1 MSNSGIVG
9 GLARVSIPSGMRKTI
24 QNIKEIT
31 GNHGEDEIYA
41 MLKECSM
48 DPNETTQKLLSQDTF
63 HEVKSKRDRRKENSI
78 KESAEPKWKTG
89 MQGRG
94 NKGIRGNLTSRHAS
108 HDVGGGKNGQ
118 NNIANQILD
127 KSVDLS
133 TVADVEAK
141 NISSSSSAAVNGPGD
156 LASGSN
162 SIVQNAHAPPRRG
175 VKQFEANTG
184 MQTTSADST
193 KNPKSATGNRDVHG
207 QWMPNT
213 DSSSR
218 TLSSPSPTGADLSA
232 SDPVLLPSQDS
243 RPAGVVGTVRREV
256 GAQHS
261 PVEHV
266 SSKSNGSKKT
276 TAVSTAGSSNSQVK
290 TPSKFQGPGKN
301 QLPEYSQT
309 ASSTHSG
316 SSASR
321 PSSNYNNRSHTVGPQ
336 KGPCKEW
343 KPKPVNSN
351 LAQGSA
357 LAAAASS
364 SGVSTVSVEVN
375 TMSQPP
381 ASIPETK
388 EVTED
393 PQKKLEE
400 SRISDVENVIIPNH
414 LHVPGSGKLG
424 FCFGSFDSGFTLG
437 TSTNI
442 APEHD
447 GSPPLSESSESIEEA
462 ASAQLPSF
470 NSSNNGLTQNMLS
483 VDDLDT
489 PSAPFV
495 PLLLSQFN
503 YSTLGC
509 ASNQNASAA
518 AEETDYPDQPPSSH
532 GQESLPAE
540 GDGDISSS
548 APECSEPKQE
558 TLPAGQQ
565 YSVVHTSPNYNFG
578 FAPPMLSNQLP
589 PFENSESQPRDVSRL
604 PNFLVQHPIDPS
616 YYPHFYRSSVDSD
629 GRISPFH
636 SAGVSTQYNV
646 AVVPPHTS
654 QSPQEGGN
662 SPALSAAAPTPL
674 VTQAA
679 GLMQSSIAVPQQ
691 PIPVFRQ
698 ATGMHLPHYPPN
710 YIPYGHYFSPLY
722 VPPGAIHQL
731 LSNGAFS
738 QQPQAG
744 GIYPP
749 PPSAVPRYSLS
760 QYRPGANVG
769 NPAHM
774 GVPGTYAPYG
784 SSPVN
789 YNPSSAT
796 TTGNPAS
803 NEDFS
808 ASQFQESN
816 VYLSGQQSESSGVW
830 INAHNRDLSSLQASS
845 FYNLSQGQ
853 VALTPTQ
860 PGHGAFA
867 GVYHPAQPVTAATV
881 HPLLQ
886 QSQTIAGPVDMV
898 GPTGNVY
905 QRPQHAQ
912 MNWPSSY

>member
-108 HDVGGGKNGQ
+108 HDVGGGKNSQ

-162 SIVQNAHAPPRRG
+162 SIVQNTHAPPRRG

-207 QWMPNT
+207 QRMPNT

-276 TAVSTAGSSNSQVK
+276 AVAVSTAGSSNSQVK

-343 KPKPVNSN
+343 KPKPVNNN

-381 ASIPETK
+381 ASVPETK

-400 SRISDVENVIIPNH
+400 SHISDVENVIIPNH
-414 LHVPGSGKLG
+414 LHVPESEKLG
-424 FCFGSFDSGFTLG
+424 FCFGSFDSGFSLG

-462 ASAQLPSF
+462 ASAQLP
-470 NSSNNGLTQNMLS
+470 
-483 VDDLDT
+483 
-489 PSAPFV
+489 
-495 PLLLSQFN
+495 
-503 YSTLGC
+503 
-509 ASNQNASAA
+509 SNQNASAA

-565 YSVVHTSPNYNFG
+565 YSIVHTSPNYNFG

-604 PNFLVQHPIDPS
+604 PNFLVHHPIDPS
-616 YYPHFYRSSVDSD
+616 YYPHFYRSNADSD

-803 NEDFS
+803 NEDLS

-845 FYNLSQGQ
+845 FYNLPQGQ

>member
-108 HDVGGGKNGQ
+108 HDVGGGKNSQ

-162 SIVQNAHAPPRRG
+162 SIVQNTHAPPRRG

-184 MQTTSADST
+184 IQTTSADST

-207 QWMPNT
+207 QRMPNT

-276 TAVSTAGSSNSQVK
+276 AVAVSTAGSSNSQVK

-343 KPKPVNSN
+343 KPKPVNNN

-381 ASIPETK
+381 ASVPETK

-400 SRISDVENVIIPNH
+400 SHISDVENVIIPNH
-414 LHVPGSGKLG
+414 LHVPESEKLG
-424 FCFGSFDSGFTLG
+424 FCFGSFDSGFSLG

-462 ASAQLPSF
+462 ASAQLP
-470 NSSNNGLTQNMLS
+470 
-483 VDDLDT
+483 
-489 PSAPFV
+489 
-495 PLLLSQFN
+495 
-503 YSTLGC
+503 
-509 ASNQNASAA
+509 SNQNASAA

-604 PNFLVQHPIDPS
+604 PNFLVHHPIDPS
-616 YYPHFYRSSVDSD
+616 YYPHFYRSNADSD

-803 NEDFS
+803 NEDLS

-845 FYNLSQGQ
+845 FYNLPQGQ

>member
-1 MSNSGIVG
+1 MSNTGILG
-9 GLARVSIPSGMRKTI
+9 GLGRVSIPSGMRKTI

-63 HEVKSKRDRRKENSI
+63 HEVKRKRDRKKENSI
-78 KESAEPKWKTG
+78 KESAEPKWKTD

-108 HDVGGGKNGQ
+108 HDVGGGLNSKD
-118 NNIANQILD
+118 NIANHILD
-127 KSVDLS
+127 KSVNIS
-133 TVADVEAK
+133 SVADVEAK
-141 NISSSSSAAVNGPGD
+141 NISSSSSAAVNGPSG

-162 SIVQNAHAPPRRG
+162 SDVQNAHAPPRRG

-184 MQTTSADST
+184 MQTTSADAN
-193 KNPKSATGNRDVHG
+193 KKPKSATGNKDVHG
-207 QWMPNT
+207 QRMPNIGN
-213 DSSSR
+213 SSR
-218 TLSSPSPTGADLSA
+218 MLSPSPSGAFLSA

-243 RPAGVVGTVRREV
+243 RPAGVVVTVRREV
-256 GAQHS
+256 GALHS
-261 PVEHV
+261 PVEHA

-276 TAVSTAGSSNSQVK
+276 TAVSAAGGSNSQVK
-290 TPSKFQGPGKN
+290 MPSKFQGPGKN

-316 SSASR
+316 SSISR

-364 SGVSTVSVEVN
+364 GVSTVPVEVN
-375 TMSQPP
+375 TLSQPS
-381 ASIPETK
+381 ASVPETK
-388 EVTED
+388 EVTKD
-393 PQKKLEE
+393 LQKKLEE
-400 SRISDVENVIIPNH
+400 SNISDVENVIIPNH
-414 LHVPGSGKLG
+414 LHVPEVEKLG
-424 FCFGSFDSGFTLG
+424 LSFGSFDTGFSLG
-437 TSTNI
+437 TSTNN
-442 APEHD
+442 ASEHD

-462 ASAQLPSF
+462 ASAQLPS
-470 NSSNNGLTQNMLS
+470 
-483 VDDLDT
+483 
-489 PSAPFV
+489 
-495 PLLLSQFN
+495 
-503 YSTLGC
+503 
-509 ASNQNASAA
+509 NQNASAA
-518 AEETDYPDQPPSSH
+518 AEKEYPDQPPSSH
-532 GQESLPAE
+532 GQESLPAK

-548 APECSEPKQE
+548 APECSEPRQE
-558 TLPAGQQ
+558 TLQAGQQ

-578 FAPPMLSNQLP
+578 FVPPMLGNQLP
-589 PFENSESQPRDVSRL
+589 PFESSESHPRDVSRL
-604 PNFLVQHPIDPS
+604 PNFFIQQPIDPS
-616 YYPHFYRSSVDSD
+616 YYPHFYRSSADSD
-629 GRISPFH
+629 GCISPFH
-636 SAGVSTQYNV
+636 SASVSTQYNGNV
-646 AVVPPHTS
+646 AVVPPQTS

-662 SPALSAAAPTPL
+662 TPALSAAAPTPL
-674 VTQAA
+674 VTQAG

-691 PIPVFRQ
+691 PVPVFRQ
-698 ATGMHLPHYPPN
+698 ATGMHLPHYPPS

-722 VPPGAIHQL
+722 VPPTAIHQL

-803 NEDFS
+803 NEDLS
-808 ASQFQESN
+808 ASQFQESD
-816 VYLSGQQSESSGVW
+816 VYVSGQQSESSGVW

-845 FYNLSQGQ
+845 FYNLPQGQ

-860 PGHGAFA
+860 PGHGTFA
-867 GVYHPAQPVTAATV
+867 GVYHPAQPVTASTV

-898 GPTGNVY
+898 GPTANAY
-905 QRPQHAQ
+905 QRPQHSQ

>member
-1 MSNSGIVG
+1 MSKG
-9 GLARVSIPSGMRKTI
+9 GVVVARVSIPANMRKTI
-24 QNIKEIT
+24 QNLKEIT
-31 GNHGEDEIYA
+31 GNQSEDEIYA
-41 MLKECSM
+41 MLRECSM
-48 DPNETTQKLLSQDTF
+48 DPNETAQKLLSQDTF
-63 HEVKSKRDRRKENSI
+63 HEVKRKRDRRKENSV
-78 KESAEPKWKTG
+78 KESAESKWKTG

-108 HDVGGGKNGQ
+108 HDVGGGKNEKD
-118 NNIANQILD
+118 NISNQVLD
-127 KSVDLS
+127 KSVNLS
-133 TVADVEAK
+133 SVPNVEAK
-141 NISSSSSAAVNGPGD
+141 NISSSSSAAVNGPSG

-162 SIVQNAHAPPRRG
+162 SILQNAHASIRRG
-175 VKQFEANTG
+175 VKHFEAYKG
-184 MQTTSADST
+184 VQTASADAS
-193 KNPKSATGNRDVHG
+193 KNSKAATGNRDVHG
-207 QWMPNT
+207 HWMPN
-213 DSSSR
+213 SGKSSR
-218 TLSSPSPTGADLSA
+218 TLSSPPPSGADLST
-232 SDPVLLPSQDS
+232 SDPLLLPSQDS
-243 RPAGVVGTVRREV
+243 RPAGAVGTVRREV
-256 GAQHS
+256 GSKHS

-266 SSKSNGSKKT
+266 SSNSNGSKKT
-276 TAVSTAGSSNSQVK
+276 TVAISDAGSSNIQVK
-290 TPSKFQGPGKN
+290 MPSKFQGPGKN
-301 QLPEYSQT
+301 HLQEYSQT
-309 ASSTHSG
+309 ASSTHGG
-316 SSASR
+316 SSVSR
-321 PSSNYNNRSHTVGPQ
+321 PSSNYNNRLQTVGPQ

-351 LAQGSA
+351 LAQGHA

-364 SGVSTVSVEVN
+364 GVATVSVEVN
-375 TMSQPP
+375 TLSQPP
-381 ASIPETK
+381 ASVLDTK

-393 PQKKLEE
+393 LHKKLEK
-400 SRISDVENVIIPNH
+400 SHISDVEHVIIPNH
-414 LHVPGSGKLG
+414 LHVPEVEKLG
-424 FCFGSFDSGFTLG
+424 FCFGSFDTSFSLG
-437 TSTNI
+437 TSTNN

-447 GSPPLSESSESIEEA
+447 RNPSLSEAPECIEEA
-462 ASAQLPSF
+462 ASAQLPS
-470 NSSNNGLTQNMLS
+470 
-483 VDDLDT
+483 
-489 PSAPFV
+489 
-495 PLLLSQFN
+495 
-503 YSTLGC
+503 
-509 ASNQNASAA
+509 NQNASAA
-518 AEETDYPDQPPSSH
+518 AEDTDYPDQPPPSH
-532 GQESLPAE
+532 GQENLPAK
-540 GDGDISSS
+540 GDDDISSS

-558 TLPAGQQ
+558 TLQAGQQ

-578 FAPPMLSNQLP
+578 FVPPMLGNQLP
-589 PFENSESQPRDVSRL
+589 PFETSESQTRDVSRL
-604 PNFLVQHPIDPS
+604 PNFLVQQPIDPS
-616 YYPHFYRSSVDSD
+616 YYAQFYRASADSD

-636 SAGVSTQYNV
+636 SAGVSTQYNGNV

-662 SPALSAAAPTPL
+662 TLAVSAAAPTPPL

-691 PIPVFRQ
+691 PFPVFRQ

-722 VPPGAIHQL
+722 VPPTAIHQL

-744 GIYPP
+744 GIYAP
-749 PPSAVPRYSLS
+749 PPSAAARYSLS

-769 NPAHM
+769 NSAHM

-803 NEDFS
+803 NEDLS

-816 VYLSGQQSESSGVW
+816 VYVSGQQSESSGVW
-830 INAHNRDLSSLQASS
+830 INAHSRDLSSLQASS
-845 FYNLSQGQ
+845 FYNLPQGQ

-867 GVYHPAQPVTAATV
+867 GVYHPAQPVTASTV

-886 QSQTIAGPVDMV
+886 QSQTLAGPVDMV
-898 GPTGNVY
+898 GPTTNVY
-905 QRPQHAQ
+905 QRPQHSQ

>member
-1 MSNSGIVG
+1 
-9 GLARVSIPSGMRKTI
+9 
-24 QNIKEIT
+24 
-31 GNHGEDEIYA
+31 
-41 MLKECSM
+41 M

-141 NISSSSSAAVNGPGD
+141 NISSSSSAAVNGPSD

-207 QWMPNT
+207 QRMPNT

-232 SDPVLLPSQDS
+232 SDPMLLPSQDS

-261 PVEHV
+261 LVEHV

-276 TAVSTAGSSNSQVK
+276 TVAVSTAGSSNSQVK

-364 SGVSTVSVEVN
+364 SGVSMVSVEVN

-381 ASIPETK
+381 ASVPETK

-393 PQKKLEE
+393 LQKKLKE
-400 SRISDVENVIIPNH
+400 SHISDVENVIIPNH
-414 LHVPGSGKLG
+414 LHVPESEKLG
-424 FCFGSFDSGFTLG
+424 FCFGSFDSGFSLG

-462 ASAQLPSF
+462 ASAQLP
-470 NSSNNGLTQNMLS
+470 
-483 VDDLDT
+483 
-489 PSAPFV
+489 
-495 PLLLSQFN
+495 
-503 YSTLGC
+503 
-509 ASNQNASAA
+509 SNQNASAA

-616 YYPHFYRSSVDSD
+616 YYPHFYRSSADSD

-784 SSPVN
+784 SAPVN

-803 NEDFS
+803 NEDLS

-845 FYNLSQGQ
+845 FYNLPQGQ

>member
-89 MQGRG
+89 IQGRG

-141 NISSSSSAAVNGPGD
+141 NISSSSSAAVNGPSD

-184 MQTTSADST
+184 MQTTFADST

-207 QWMPNT
+207 QRMPNT

-256 GAQHS
+256 EAQHS

-309 ASSTHSG
+309 ASSIHSG

-381 ASIPETK
+381 ASVPETK

-400 SRISDVENVIIPNH
+400 SHISDVENVIIPNH
-414 LHVPGSGKLG
+414 LHVPESEKLG
-424 FCFGSFDSGFTLG
+424 FCFGSFDSGFSLG

-447 GSPPLSESSESIEEA
+447 GSPPLSESSESMEEA
-462 ASAQLPSF
+462 ASAQLP
-470 NSSNNGLTQNMLS
+470 
-483 VDDLDT
+483 
-489 PSAPFV
+489 
-495 PLLLSQFN
+495 
-503 YSTLGC
+503 
-509 ASNQNASAA
+509 SNQNASAA
-518 AEETDYPDQPPSSH
+518 AEETDYPDQPPFSH

-616 YYPHFYRSSVDSD
+616 YYPHFYRSSADSD

-796 TTGNPAS
+796 TTGNPS
-803 NEDFS
+803 NEDLS

-816 VYLSGQQSESSGVW
+816 AYLSGQQSESSGVW

-845 FYNLSQGQ
+845 FYNLPQGQ
-853 VALTPTQ
+853 VALAPTQ

>member
-108 HDVGGGKNGQ
+108 HDVGGGKNSQ

-162 SIVQNAHAPPRRG
+162 SIVQNTHAPPRRG

-207 QWMPNT
+207 QRMPNT

-276 TAVSTAGSSNSQVK
+276 AAVSTAGSSNSQVK

-343 KPKPVNSN
+343 KPKPVNNN

-381 ASIPETK
+381 ASVPETK

-400 SRISDVENVIIPNH
+400 SHISDVENVIIPNH
-414 LHVPGSGKLG
+414 LHVPESEKLG
-424 FCFGSFDSGFTLG
+424 FCFGSFDSGFSLG

-462 ASAQLPSF
+462 ASAQLP
-470 NSSNNGLTQNMLS
+470 
-483 VDDLDT
+483 
-489 PSAPFV
+489 
-495 PLLLSQFN
+495 
-503 YSTLGC
+503 
-509 ASNQNASAA
+509 SNQNASAA

-565 YSVVHTSPNYNFG
+565 YSIVHTSPNYNFG

-604 PNFLVQHPIDPS
+604 PNFLVHHPIDPS
-616 YYPHFYRSSVDSD
+616 YYPHFYRSNADSD

-803 NEDFS
+803 NEDLS

-845 FYNLSQGQ
+845 FYNLPQGQ